1 MRMVDVFDE
10 ALKQK
15 MHIVRK
21 DVLDDCTALR
31 SLCADYGV
39 QTEYRII
46 DYDADTRL
54 FVFDGYLVIARMSL
68 DIDNVQ
74 YVVVYASE
82 DACKKYADIVS
93 AMDSSSNGSLLEF
106 DNTFGEYDSIWVRN
120 KERDVRDAVVQF
132 GWQSMRDKHVY
143 IGINTGD
150 MCLGYTNCKGKQAWQ
165 KIKVDAAY
173 RGDEF
178 ESYRNIVVQRALY
191 RDGKSIG
198 TICLNVGMIML
209 SCLYG
214 VGYGRMLDL
223 VHAGMVTDHIIKST
237 YNAAGCVQ
245 MVGCGINRRLGSFEE
260 KTGIRGNL
268 DEVLKAE

>member
-1 MRMVDVFDE
+1 MRMVDVFDDS
-10 ALKQK
+10 LKQK

-21 DVLDDCTALR
+21 SVSDECAALR

-39 QTEYRII
+39 QPTYRII
-46 DYDADTRL
+46 DYDADTKL
-54 FVFDGYLVIARMSL
+54 FVFDNYLVIARMSL

-93 AMDSSSNGSLLEF
+93 ARGSSNGSLLEF

-150 MCLGYTNCKGKQAWQ
+150 MCLGYTNCNGKQAWQ
-165 KIKVDAAY
+165 KIKVNDAY

-178 ESYRNIVVQRALY
+178 ESYRNIVVQRSLY

-198 TICLNVGMIML
+198 VICLNVGMIML

-223 VHAGMVTDHIIKST
+223 VHAGMVTDHIVDSRL
-237 YNAAGCVQ
+237 NAAGCVQ
-245 MVGCGINRRLGSFEE
+245 MVGRSINRRLGSFEE

-268 DEVLKAE
+268 EEVLKSE